1 MQVREII
8 YSLVREELLI
18 YNIIFI
24 FTLHVHVSKYSI
36 YTILTWSLD
45 VPNLFAISIFSMIL
59 KLVYFQRSSP
69 SSMFF
74 WGFLSSGKVP
84 ITCLME
90 KNLFDTIHVSILGP
104 KWCYIYQIFITR
116 LAHIILWYTCTLYY
130 FWQSFFMYMYMN
142 WPVTSGVE
150 ASYVWNVSDQG
161 IL

>member
-18 YNIIFI
+18 YNKIFI
-24 FTLHVHVSKYSI
+24 FTLHVHVCTYSI

-90 KNLFDTIHVSILGP
+90 KNLFDTIRVSIP

-116 LAHIILWYTCTLYY
+116 LAHVILWYTCTLYY
-130 FWQSFFMYMYMN
+130 FWQS
-142 WPVTSGVE
+142 WPCTCT
-150 ASYVWNVSDQG
+150 WTD
-161 IL
+161 L

>member
-8 YSLVREELLI
+8 YSLDREELLI
-18 YNIIFI
+18 YNKIFI
-24 FTLHVHVSKYSI
+24 FTLHVHV

-90 KNLFDTIHVSILGP
+90 KKFVWYNSCFNTRAKMMLHISNIHYKTSAYNTLIYM
-104 KWCYIYQIFITR
+104 YIVLL
-116 LAHIILWYTCTLYY
+116 LAIMT
-130 FWQSFFMYMYMN
+130 MYMYMN

-150 ASYVWNVSDQG
+150 AGYVWNVSDQG

>member
-18 YNIIFI
+18 YNKSFI
-24 FTLHVHVSKYSI
+24 FTLHVHV

-130 FWQSFFMYMYMN
+130 FWQS
-142 WPVTSGVE
+142 WPCTCT
-150 ASYVWNVSDQG
+150 WTD
-161 IL
+161 L

>member
-1 MQVREII
+1 MHVREII
-8 YSLVREELLI
+8 YSLVREELLT

-24 FTLHVHVSKYSI
+24 LTLHVHLCTYSI

-116 LAHIILWYTCTLYY
+116 LVHIILW
-130 FWQSFFMYMYMN
+130 FFMYMYMN

-150 ASYVWNVSDQG
+150 AGYVWNVSDQG

>member
-18 YNIIFI
+18 YNKIFI
-24 FTLHVHVSKYSI
+24 FTLHVHV

-45 VPNLFAISIFSMIL
+45 VPNLLAISIFSMIL

-104 KWCYIYQIFITR
+104 KWCYSVHISNIHYKTSAYNTLIYMYIVLL
-116 LAHIILWYTCTLYY
+116 LAIMT
-130 FWQSFFMYMYMN
+130 MYMYMN

-150 ASYVWNVSDQG
+150 AGNVWNVSDQG

>member
-24 FTLHVHVSKYSI
+24 FTLHVHVCTYSI

-104 KWCYIYQIFITR
+104 KWCYIHVYQIFITR
-116 LAHIILWYTCTLYY
+116 LAHIILWYTCIHCITFGNHFSCTWTDL
-130 FWQSFFMYMYMN
+130 
-142 WPVTSGVE
+142 
-150 ASYVWNVSDQG
+150 
-161 IL
+161 

>member
-1 MQVREII
+1 MQYNFHI
-8 YSLVREELLI
+8 Y
-18 YNIIFI
+18 
-24 FTLHVHVSKYSI
+24 FTCACVYIQYI

-45 VPNLFAISIFSMIL
+45 VPNLLAISIFSMIL

-116 LAHIILWYTCTLYY
+116 LARIILWYTCTLYY
-130 FWQSFFMYMYMN
+130 FWQSFFMYMYMYMN

-150 ASYVWNVSDQG
+150 AGYVWNVSDQG

>member
-18 YNIIFI
+18 YNKIFI
-24 FTLHVHVSKYSI
+24 FTLHVHV

-90 KNLFDTIHVSILGP
+90 KNLFDIIHVSILGP

-130 FWQSFFMYMYMN
+130 FWQS
-142 WPVTSGVE
+142 WPCTCT
-150 ASYVWNVSDQG
+150 WTD
-161 IL
+161 L